1 MDLEQQED
9 FLRDIDQEL
18 ERLIN
23 LVKDLLELT
32 RIEHFRDAPKETFC
46 LVELTEEIVNQITP
60 RFQRQDL
67 RLIAREIPP
76 PPVNIY
82 GSPSQ
87 MRLVIHN
94 LLDNALKYT
103 SPGGWVR
110 IAIALEGNEAMIKVE
125 DTGSGIP
132 ADDLPHIFE
141 RFYRAD
147 RARSRS
153 MGGTG
158 LGLAIAAEV
167 VGAHGGRIE
176 VEAGVGKGSAFFVY
190 LPHSGS

>member
-1 MDLEQQED
+1 
-9 FLRDIDQEL
+9 
-18 ERLIN
+18 
-23 LVKDLLELT
+23 
-32 RIEHFRDAPKETFC
+32 
-46 LVELTEEIVNQITP
+46 
-60 RFQRQDL
+60 
-67 RLIAREIPP
+67 
-76 PPVNIY
+76 
-82 GSPSQ
+82 
-87 MRLVIHN
+87 
-94 LLDNALKYT
+94 
-103 SPGGWVR
+103 
-110 IAIALEGNEAMIKVE
+110 MIKVE